1 MVKEDF
7 VGFTFNDKHSSDLGI
22 IRTSDG
28 SRYNYDLLPTFQ
40 DVTLQVPGGD
50 GTYYFGSHYTER
62 QFPIPIAFDSLTE
75 EKFRLLVDTFSTK
88 ELKRLIFDEAPYKYY
103 MAKPSGTLQLKY
115 ICFDEGGVRI
125 YKGEGTLN
133 FVAYY
138 PFAKSVHK
146 FLNSYSAEDSTEKT
160 EWNKYAKLLPNNNN
174 NIYDGTGPSINLYNS
189 GQLETDFY
197 AYYSFV
203 GTTIAATNIK
213 ISQDP
218 NNRTLSFSSITKK
231 GSDNHIRI
239 NSKTNLIEGC
249 SNFDA
254 PTGTL
259 YNSSI
264 TSGDFFKIPLLASTF
279 VSDGANCTK
288 IEYDYLYR

>member
-1 MVKEDF
+1 MVREDF
-7 VGFTFNDKHSSDLGI
+7 VGFTFNNQHSSDLGI

-28 SRYNYDLLPTFQ
+28 SRYNYDLLPTSQ

-50 GTYYFGSHYTER
+50 GTYYFGSQYTER
-62 QFPIPIAFDSLTE
+62 RFSIPIAFDSLTE
-75 EKFRLLVDTFSTK
+75 TKFRLLVDTFSTK
-88 ELKRLIFDEAPYKYY
+88 EPKRLIFDEAPYKYY
-103 MAKPSGTLQLKY
+103 MAKPSDTPQLKY
-115 ICFDEGGVRI
+115 ICFDEGGERI

-146 FLNSYSAEDSTEKT
+146 FLDLYSIGEYTEKT
-160 EWNKYAKLLPNNNN
+160 EGNKYAKLLFTKGL
-174 NIYDGTGPSINLYNS
+174 YDGTGPSIKLYNS
-189 GQLETDFY
+189 GQLETDFC
-197 AYYSFV
+197 AYYSFGA
-203 GTTIAATNIK
+203 GTTLALTNIK
-213 ISQDP
+213 INEDSA
-218 NNRTLSFSSITKK
+218 NRTLSFSSIVKK
-231 GSDNHIRI
+231 GSDNYIRI

-264 TSGDFFKIPLLASTF
+264 TSGDFFKIPLLKSTF
-279 VSDGANCTK
+279 VSAGADCAK
-288 IEYDYLYR
+288 IEYDYLYY

>member
-1 MVKEDF
+1 MVREDF

-115 ICFDEGGVRI
+115 ICFDEGGERI

-146 FLNSYSAEDSTEKT
+146 FLNSYSAEDYPEKT
-160 EWNKYAKLLPNNNN
+160 EWNKYAKLPSTQGG
-174 NIYDGTGPSINLYNS
+174 YDGTGPSINLYNS

-231 GSDNHIRI
+231 GSDNQIRI

-249 SNFDA
+249 NSSFA

-259 YNSSI
+259 YNSYI

-279 VSDGANCTK
+279 ESTGTDCVK
-288 IEYDYLYR
+288 IEYDYLYY

>member
-1 MVKEDF
+1 M
-7 VGFTFNDKHSSDLGI
+7 
-22 IRTSDG
+22 
-28 SRYNYDLLPTFQ
+28 
-40 DVTLQVPGGD
+40 
-50 GTYYFGSHYTER
+50 
-62 QFPIPIAFDSLTE
+62 
-75 EKFRLLVDTFSTK
+75 
-88 ELKRLIFDEAPYKYY
+88 KRLINIIWQNLRALYK
-103 MAKPSGTLQLKY
+103 LKY

-160 EWNKYAKLLPNNNN
+160 EWNKYAKLLPINN
-174 NIYDGTGPSINLYNS
+174 NIYDGTGPSIKLYNS
-189 GQLETDFY
+189 GQLETDFC
-197 AYYSFV
+197 AYYSFGV
-203 GTTIAATNIK
+203 GTTIALTNIK
-213 ISQDP
+213 ISEDSA
-218 NNRTLSFSSITKK
+218 NRTLSFLSIVKK
-231 GSDNHIRI
+231 GSDNYIRI

-279 VSDGANCTK
+279 VSAGANCVK
-288 IEYDYLYR
+288 IEYDYLYY

>member
-1 MVKEDF
+1 MAKEDF
-7 VGFTFNDKHSSDLGI
+7 VGFTFNNKHSSDLGI

-40 DVTLQVPGGD
+40 DVTLQVPGGE

-62 QFPIPIAFDSLTE
+62 QFSIPIAFDSLTE
-75 EKFRLLVDTFSTK
+75 EKFRLLVDTLSTK
-88 ELKRLIFDEAPYKYY
+88 EPKQLIFDEAPYKYY
-103 MAKPSGTLQLKY
+103 MAKPSGTPQLKY

-138 PFAKSVHK
+138 PFAKSVYK
-146 FLNSYSAEDSTEKT
+146 FLDSYLVADYPERT
-160 EWNKYAKLLPNNNN
+160 EWNKYAKLKSAKST
-174 NIYDGTGPSINLYNS
+174 YDGTGLSINLYNS

-197 AYYSFV
+197 AYYSFGA
-203 GTTIAATNIK
+203 GTTIALTNIK

-231 GSDNHIRI
+231 GSDNQIRI

-249 SNFDA
+249 NSSSA

-264 TSGDFFKIPLLASTF
+264 TSGDFFKIPLLGSTF
-279 VSDGANCTK
+279 VSTGATCVK
-288 IEYDYLYR
+288 IEYDYLYY